1 LRPEPPTFDVTELR
15 ENARV
20 RVRVCGELDL
30 ATASGLADRLRSL
43 HERNTAVLLDLDEL
57 DFIDAS
63 GLRVV
68 LCAASHAANDG
79 WPFTVTRGSARVRRL
94 FEMVDID
101 KHVPIED
108 RVS

>member
-1 LRPEPPTFDVTELR
+1 MTLELPTLDVTELR

-30 ATASGLADRLRSL
+30 ATADTLRDRLRSL
-43 HERNTAVLLDLDEL
+43 RERHDAVLLDLDEL

-68 LCAASHAANDG
+68 VCAARDAANDG

-94 FEMVDID
+94 FELLDID
-101 KHVPIED
+101 KHVPVENG
-108 RVS
+108 VS